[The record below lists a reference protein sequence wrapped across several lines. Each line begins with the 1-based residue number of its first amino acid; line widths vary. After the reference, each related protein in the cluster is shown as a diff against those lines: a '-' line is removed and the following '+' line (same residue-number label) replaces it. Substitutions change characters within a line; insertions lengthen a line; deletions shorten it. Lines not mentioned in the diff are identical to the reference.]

1 MDPLLGQ
8 RVGEASHP
16 GPRTPPIFCMNITVA
31 NITKLRKHKQ
41 AAISL
46 WEEKQG
52 ILCLTETSADQHT
65 ERIVTKQVRKAG
77 GSFLAGRSCSR
88 SEDLRQDDSATRTFF
103 GGVATISVPQARLCT
118 EVLHTQAWQSTRY
131 LEVVS
136 RINHIQILSITL
148 YLHPCGEDWQL
159 YKKQANEDL
168 LELAMQRSLAW
179 KGPAIIAA
187 DFNMDPTKAHIWPAL
202 QMAGWVEAH
211 SHASLLGQPTL
222 PTFGDATKIDSMF
235 ISPCLAGTIRKI
247 ETIRSFAFPSHHPL
261 TVEFDLGKVKSFRQI
276 WKVPKALTPAQLQAI
291 QEDHMNEHFVD
302 AFAQSN
308 QDSSVP
314 YGASLEGWSE
324 ALETAFSNSLRLAGE
339 KGLSRS
345 QTGRGG
351 PPVYRKIPINC
362 TTKLAR
368 SGDFE
373 PSTVYGST
381 KYNQIVRQVRRLI
394 SLRRQLLGRSP
405 NPVVVHSDWRAIL
418 SAKGFGVSFLSWWGV
433 PLPDEPVVDLIDRIL
448 DATQKLE
455 KQLASDIAKERKIS
469 WTNALNG
476 SWKKQ
481 GNRLAHSIS
490 SSKNTPFLQRTRRCT
505 KLQCCLVRSVQKG
518 RPIFR
523 LPVACDP
530 QAVVLFDDK
539 PVCWHDRN
547 TGLFR
552 APFDL
557 PAGSRQITVTLQ
569 EWTMDPADIQD
580 EFFAYW
586 SGFWDQAPPPDSI
599 LLDPDVIPNDWRL
612 QHQATLS
619 FEGFMDALQR
629 TRTDT
634 SPGADAWRV
643 TELRHAG
650 EVAIRIWVQIW
661 NHYISGSQ
669 PWPDAFTYTKIVL
682 PGKCSD
688 PCTIRDARPINIMA
702 LLYRVSCK
710 AITRQVLQSLSLRLP
725 PSIAGGLPCRS
736 ADLLWYH
743 TQFVIEQ
750 ALATDTEMF
759 GAVTDLQK
767 FFNSVPRFFLKRLLI
782 SFGIDAAWVTQ
793 WIELLDT
800 MKKSVVVSQD
810 FSLPRT
816 SICGIPEGCPFSVA
830 AAVMIGAHLTAWIQA
845 RSNATLLVY
854 IDNFEIISGDLD
866 EIHRATSLALRFLKP
881 GPSELT
887 VTNPGAGPLQTQPR
901 IDRRK
906 PLNCML
912 PS

>member
-1 MDPLLGQ
+1 
-8 RVGEASHP
+8 
-16 GPRTPPIFCMNITVA
+16 MNITVA

-302 AFAQSN
+302 AFAQSA

-381 KYNQIVRQVRRLI
+381 KYN
-394 SLRRQLLGRSP
+394 RS
-405 NPVVVHSDWRAIL
+405 SDR
-418 SAKGFGVSFLSWWGV
+418 
-433 PLPDEPVVDLIDRIL
+433 
-448 DATQKLE
+448 
-455 KQLASDIAKERKIS
+455 SD
-469 WTNALNG
+469 
-476 SWKKQ
+476 
-481 GNRLAHSIS
+481 
-490 SSKNTPFLQRTRRCT
+490 
-505 KLQCCLVRSVQKG
+505 V
-518 RPIFR
+518 
-523 LPVACDP
+523 
-530 QAVVLFDDK
+530 
-539 PVCWHDRN
+539 
-547 TGLFR
+547 
-552 APFDL
+552 
-557 PAGSRQITVTLQ
+557 
-569 EWTMDPADIQD
+569 
-580 EFFAYW
+580 
-586 SGFWDQAPPPDSI
+586 
-599 LLDPDVIPNDWRL
+599 
-612 QHQATLS
+612 
-619 FEGFMDALQR
+619 
-629 TRTDT
+629 
-634 SPGADAWRV
+634 
-643 TELRHAG
+643 
-650 EVAIRIWVQIW
+650 
-661 NHYISGSQ
+661 
-669 PWPDAFTYTKIVL
+669 
-682 PGKCSD
+682 
-688 PCTIRDARPINIMA
+688 
-702 LLYRVSCK
+702 
-710 AITRQVLQSLSLRLP
+710 
-725 PSIAGGLPCRS
+725 
-736 ADLLWYH
+736 
-743 TQFVIEQ
+743 
-750 ALATDTEMF
+750 
-759 GAVTDLQK
+759 
-767 FFNSVPRFFLKRLLI
+767 
-782 SFGIDAAWVTQ
+782 
-793 WIELLDT
+793 
-800 MKKSVVVSQD
+800 
-810 FSLPRT
+810 
-816 SICGIPEGCPFSVA
+816 
-830 AAVMIGAHLTAWIQA
+830 
-845 RSNATLLVY
+845 
-854 IDNFEIISGDLD
+854 
-866 EIHRATSLALRFLKP
+866 
-881 GPSELT
+881 
-887 VTNPGAGPLQTQPR
+887 
-901 IDRRK
+901 
-906 PLNCML
+906 
-912 PS
+912 